1 MLNSSK
7 KIRQKSSE
15 EAIAKIKEDYEKIE
29 QRFGEFMTQRSMK
42 SGIEVLDD
50 LVSFFESS
58 PAFIS
63 VACEKLRKTHGPTF
77 KMGTVKAILNLRT
90 DLSKEERIQALKI
103 CEEILAAFKNSDYD
117 NPNKRGI
124 FSNLD
129 ISQAEQIVD
138 KEIGAGNVGG
148 GHGGVADQ
156 GDDPNEAPDID
167 LDDFLRQGGI
177 DLEEME

>member
-1 MLNSSK
+1 MLNQMTSAIFKLRLDQLYNKNFLELDMELILNESFKLFEDYAGKMSRSTSRLAWASFLERTVLCYIQCMLNSSK

-29 QRFGEFMTQRSMK
+29 QRFGEFMTSRTMK

-77 KMGTVKAILNLRT
+77 KLATVVSIL
-90 DLSKEERIQALKI
+90 SPH
-103 CEEILAAFKNSDYD
+103 ILES
-117 NPNKRGI
+117 
-124 FSNLD
+124 
-129 ISQAEQIVD
+129 
-138 KEIGAGNVGG
+138 
-148 GHGGVADQ
+148 H
-156 GDDPNEAPDID
+156 
-167 LDDFLRQGGI
+167 
-177 DLEEME
+177 LELEN

>member
-29 QRFGEFMTQRSMK
+29 SRFGEFMTYRTMK

-77 KMGTVKAILNLRT
+77 KLATVVSTR
-90 DLSKEERIQALKI
+90 
-103 CEEILAAFKNSDYD
+103 
-117 NPNKRGI
+117 
-124 FSNLD
+124 
-129 ISQAEQIVD
+129 
-138 KEIGAGNVGG
+138 
-148 GHGGVADQ
+148 
-156 GDDPNEAPDID
+156 
-167 LDDFLRQGGI
+167 
-177 DLEEME
+177 